1 MYPDKNNKVLYFEYT
16 IYRLSEWVKKNNP
29 KCTHPEF
36 IFSKL
41 KALKLL
47 FFVAAVGADANNNKL
62 LYIFNKFY
70 AMPYGPVES
79 DIYNSILNHTTKVYD
94 IFDRG
99 TLKKNAVDEV
109 AIFSTLDKEIK
120 KEIDDNIML
129 LLKKNSNIINL
140 PPYKLVD
147 ISHKWS
153 VWIDAMSIAD
163 ILGKKSEIMP
173 ICDIISS
180 SKFYE

>member
-62 LYIFNKFY
+62 LNIFNKFY

-79 DIYNSILNHTTKVYD
+79 DIYNSILNHTTQIYD
-94 IFDRG
+94 ILDRG
-99 TLKKNAVDEV
+99 TLKKSNVSIS
-109 AIFSTLDKEIK
+109 IFHYLNRDIK
-120 KEIDDNIML
+120 NNIDANIEL
-129 LLKKNSNIINL
+129 LLKNNPDIINL

-153 VWIDAMSIAD
+153 VWINAMNIAN
-163 ILGKKSEIMP
+163 ILGKKSELMNTD
-173 ICDIISS
+173 DIISS